1 MKGLVITPKNQS
13 ELKFLSDLLNKLG
26 ISASTLSQGELED
39 LGLLQLMKSA
49 NRKNKISRSVVLTK
63 LKS

>member
-1 MKGLVITPKNQS
+1 MKGLVITPENQS

-26 ISASTLSQGELED
+26 ISAPTLSQEELED

-49 NRKNKISRSVVLTK
+49 NRKKKVSCDTVVAK
-63 LKS
+63 LK